1 MDFLK
6 RNLMRTRWKMLFFIP
21 QQHCNWHWPRA
32 FSLSLNSKNE
42 PKLFSSWVK
51 TCRRPWWEFCVVHPW
66 EDVSFC
72 RLHCTHTQCEWE
84 VDGTFKYKKVNN
96 FIIMLFYFFH
106 PIQPDCNW
114 FLIEK
119 SNKELFSAFY
129 HQDFPNRDHSSILYS
144 LLWPKSFMFVY
155 IYRFS
160 STFNKTKSKET
171 KTKTDFSQ
179 TKLHIIPISPSL
191 YSMSYEIVGILLL
204 LCCWLEFAGDGWVSV
219 EFLSE

>member
-1 MDFLK
+1 
-6 RNLMRTRWKMLFFIP
+6 MLFFIP

-155 IYRFS
+155 IDFPRLSTKRKARRRRPRPTSLKPNYILFQFPLLSIQCHMKLLVFS
-160 STFNKTKSKET
+160 CCCV
-171 KTKTDFSQ
+171 
-179 TKLHIIPISPSL
+179 
-191 YSMSYEIVGILLL
+191 VG
-204 LCCWLEFAGDGWVSV
+204 
-219 EFLSE
+219 